1 MRFSRRVE
9 VKHAASPEPDEN
21 DREET
26 ASPSKEVPEMMVGL
40 VALLALVFGILVSQ
54 R

>member
-1 MRFSRRVE
+1 M
-9 VKHAASPEPDEN
+9 KHAASPEPDEN

-54 R
+54 Q